1 MNTTTLIER
10 TRIAAEVHTATVNVP
25 EDATID
31 QCRELCNHMGLCPD
45 ELCSDSS
52 KSWST
57 LQVLHALKG
66 GSAALSFRGDASSE
80 IAAQVT
86 ESASRQI

>member
-1 MNTTTLIER
+1 MHATTLLER
-10 TRIAAEVHTATVNVP
+10 TRIAAEVHAATLTVP
-25 EDATID
+25 DDATID
-31 QCRELCNHMGLCPD
+31 QCRDLCNHMGLCPD

-57 LQVLHALKG
+57 LQILHALKG
-66 GSAALSFRGDASSE
+66 GKASLSFRGHASRQ